1 MPHKI
6 GLIGAGGIANIHA
19 AILAKDPRVRL
30 QSFYDVEAARAQ
42 AMAVRFGRQAA
53 RSLEELF
60 KECDAVFVCT
70 PNTTHEEVA
79 MQVLEAGK
87 HVFCE
92 KPFALN
98 MESAT
103 KLRDR
108 AVRSG
113 VVYQVG
119 HNRRFAPVYKTLKG
133 AIDRNELRPLS
144 VHAKMNRGELVNP
157 PWVWNASLTGG
168 FLYETPVHM
177 FDLMT
182 FFFGKVQWV
191 EVAARAHAH
200 DELDDFSILLN
211 FQSGL
216 QATMKTYAHA
226 SWHFPFERFEIYG
239 MHSTYETFEMEKIS
253 FTNGLETRT
262 TTYDFSLATMHEK
275 WGYVEEDRLFVD
287 ALEGKSTAPVTAD
300 DGYNVVELI
309 YRAKPYEGVAQ
320 GSSKLDSFS
329 ERIRFASAPVSW
341 GVQDDPGPSWE
352 QPYEQIHHAS
362 NDSRV
367 GVADKKD
374 G

>member
-6 GLIGAGGIANIHA
+6 GIIGAGGIGNIHA
-19 AILAKDPRVRL
+19 AILAKDSRVAL
-30 QSFYDVEAARAQ
+30 QSIFDVETARAE
-42 AMAVRFGRQAA
+42 AMAAKVGCRHA

-98 MESAT
+98 LESAA
-103 KLRDR
+103 KLRAR

-113 VVYQVG
+113 RVYQVG
-119 HNRRFAPVYKTLKG
+119 HNRRFAPVYKTLKA

-157 PWVWNASLTGG
+157 PWVWNAKLTGG

-182 FFFGKVQWV
+182 FFFGKVDWV
-191 EVAARAHAH
+191 EVAARAHEH
-200 DELDDFSILLN
+200 GELDDFSILLS

-226 SWHFPFERFEIYG
+226 SWHFPFERFEVYG

-275 WGYVEEDRLFVD
+275 WGYMEEDRLFVD
-287 ALEGKSTAPVTAD
+287 ALDGKTAAAVTAD

-309 YRAKPYEGVAQ
+309 EACYRSAREGARVH
-320 GSSKLDSFS
+320 LDSL
-329 ERIRFASAPVSW
+329 
-341 GVQDDPGPSWE
+341 
-352 QPYEQIHHAS
+352 
-362 NDSRV
+362 V
-367 GVADKKD
+367 GKL
-374 G
+374 

>member
-6 GLIGAGGIANIHA
+6 GIVGAGGAGSIHA
-19 AILAKDPRVRL
+19 AILAKDSRVTL
-30 QSFYDVEAARAQ
+30 QSFFDVDAAHAQ
-42 AMAVRFGRQAA
+42 AMATRFGCQPA

-60 KECDAVFVCT
+60 NGCDAIFVCT

-79 MQVLEAGK
+79 TQVLDAGK

-98 MESAT
+98 LESAT
-103 KLRDR
+103 RLRNR

-113 VVYQVG
+113 LVYQVG

-133 AIDRNELRPLS
+133 AIDRDEFRPLS
-144 VHAKMNRGELVNP
+144 VHAKMNRGELINP
-157 PWVWNASLTGG
+157 PWVWNSGLTGG

-182 FFFGKVQWV
+182 FFFGKVDWV
-191 EVAARAHAH
+191 QVAARAHEH
-200 DELDDFSILLN
+200 GELDDFSILLS

-226 SWHFPFERFEIYG
+226 SWHFPFERFEVYG
-239 MHSTYETFEMEKIS
+239 MHATYETFEMERIS

-275 WGYVEEDRLFVD
+275 WGYVEEDCLFVD
-287 ALEGKSTAPVTAD
+287 ALEGKSPPPVTAD

-309 YRAKPYEGVAQ
+309 EACYQSAREGV
-320 GSSKLDSFS
+320 
-329 ERIRFASAPVSW
+329 
-341 GVQDDPGPSWE
+341 
-352 QPYEQIHHAS
+352 
-362 NDSRV
+362 RV
-367 GVADKKD
+367 HLGALAKRL
-374 G
+374 

>member
-6 GLIGAGGIANIHA
+6 GIVGAGGAGGIHA
-19 AILAKDPRVRL
+19 AIVSRDSRVTLR
-30 QSFYDVEAARAQ
+30 SFFDVDAALAQ
-42 AMAVRFGRQAA
+42 AMAARFGGQPA

-60 KECDAVFVCT
+60 NHCDAVFVCT

-79 MQVLEAGK
+79 TQVLDAGK

-98 MESAT
+98 LESAT
-103 KLRDR
+103 RLRNR

-113 VVYQVG
+113 LVYQVG
-119 HNRRFAPVYKTLKG
+119 HNRRFAPVYKILKG
-133 AIDRNELRPLS
+133 AIDRNEFRPLS
-144 VHAKMNRGELVNP
+144 VHAKMNRGELINP
-157 PWVWNASLTGG
+157 TWVWNSSLTGG

-182 FFFGKVQWV
+182 FFFGKVDWV
-191 EVAARAHAH
+191 QVAARAHEH
-200 DELDDFSILLN
+200 GELDDFSILLS

-226 SWHFPFERFEIYG
+226 SWHFPFERFEVYG
-239 MHSTYETFEMEKIS
+239 MHATYETFEMERIS

-287 ALEGKSTAPVTAD
+287 ALEGKLPPPVTAD

-309 YRAKPYEGVAQ
+309 DACYRSARDGARVHLGAVAK
-320 GSSKLDSFS
+320 SL
-329 ERIRFASAPVSW
+329 
-341 GVQDDPGPSWE
+341 
-352 QPYEQIHHAS
+352 
-362 NDSRV
+362 
-367 GVADKKD
+367 
-374 G
+374 